1 MRVVQVKVFGGPEV
15 LRPATVPDPE
25 PGPGEAVIAVAAAD
39 VMFLDTLLRAGW
51 GEDYFPVAPP
61 YVPGSGVGGLVAS
74 VGADVDPAWVG
85 RRVVADTKQDVG
97 GAEIP
102 VGGYAERAVV
112 PESELIPV
120 PDALDVP
127 QAVAL
132 LHDGPT
138 LQSLLD
144 AVAPRAGERVLVA
157 AAAGGAGVL
166 LVQELTRLGVE
177 VVAAA
182 RGGAKTSLVGS
193 LGAAEVVDY
202 GSDGWGN
209 RVGTVDAVLDG
220 AGAALGR
227 AAFGLVADGG
237 RFVSYGTAG
246 GEFAAPDPDDARRR
260 GVTVVGLT
268 DLPRLDRTRRRAL
281 VEKTLAEAAAGHY
294 HPVIGQTFALE
305 RASDAHAGIA
315 ARAAVGKTLLVV

>member
-1 MRVVQVKVFGGPEV
+1 MRVVQVEVFGGPEV

-39 VMFLDTLLRAGW
+39 VMFLDTLLRSGW
-51 GEDYFPVAPP
+51 GEDFFPVRPP
-61 YVPGSGVGGLVAS
+61 YVPGSGVGGRVAG
-74 VGADVDPAWVG
+74 VGPGVDGSWVG
-85 RRVVADTKQDVG
+85 RRVVADTKQDVRG
-97 GAEIP
+97 SEIP
-102 VGGYAERAVV
+102 VGGYADRAVV

-120 PDALDVP
+120 PAALDDQ

-144 AVAPRAGERVLVA
+144 AVAAGSGDRVLVC

-166 LVQELTRLGVE
+166 LVQELSRRGVE

-182 RGGAKTSLVGS
+182 RGEAKTSLVRS

-202 GSDGWGN
+202 GEDGWTD
-209 RVGTVDAVLDG
+209 RVGPVDAVLDG

-227 AAFGLVADGG
+227 DAFALVAEGG

-246 GEFAAPDPDDARRR
+246 GEFASPDPDEARRR

-268 DLPRLDRTRRRAL
+268 DLPRLDRARRRAL
-281 VEKTLAEAAAGHY
+281 VEQTLGEAAEGRY
-294 HPVIGQTFALE
+294 RPVIGQTFALE
-305 RASDAHAGIA
+305 RAADAHAAIA
-315 ARAAVGKTLLVV
+315 ARATVGKTLLLP

>member
-1 MRVVQVKVFGGPEV
+1 VRVVQVEEFGGPEV
-15 LRPATVPDPE
+15 LRPVTVADAE
-25 PGPGEAVIAVAAAD
+25 PGPDEAVIAVAAAD
-39 VMFLDTLLRAGW
+39 VMFLDTLLRSGW
-51 GEDYFPVAPP
+51 GAGFFPVSPP
-61 YVPGSGVGGLVAS
+61 YVPGSGVGGRVVA
-74 VGADVDPAWVG
+74 GRWTG

-97 GAEIP
+97 GAEVP
-102 VGGYAERAVV
+102 VGGYVERAVV
-112 PESELIPV
+112 PESELIAV
-120 PDALDVP
+120 PDALDDR

-144 AVAPRAGERVLVA
+144 AVAAEPGERVLVA

-166 LVQELTRLGVE
+166 LVQELTRRGVE

-182 RGGAKTSLVGS
+182 RGRAKTDLVRS

-202 GSDGWGN
+202 GDDRWTD

-220 AGAALGR
+220 AGATLGR

-246 GEFAAPDPDDARRR
+246 GEFASPDPDEARRR
-260 GVTVVGLT
+260 AVTVVGLT
-268 DLPRLDRTRRRAL
+268 DLPRLDRARRRAL
-281 VEKTLAEAAAGHY
+281 VERTLAEAAEGRY
-294 HPVIGQTFALE
+294 RPVIGQTFALE
-305 RASDAHAGIA
+305 KASDAHAAIE
-315 ARAAVGKTLLVV
+315 ARETVGKTLLVP

>member
-1 MRVVQVKVFGGPEV
+1 MRVVTVEEFGAPEV

-25 PGPGEAVIAVAAAD
+25 PGPGEAVIAVQAAD

-51 GEDYFPVAPP
+51 GEGYFPVAPP
-61 YVPGSGVGGLVAS
+61 YVPGSGVGGLVLA
-74 VGADVDPAWVG
+74 VGPGPDEAWVG
-85 RRVVADTKQDVG
+85 QRAVADTKQDVG
-97 GAEIP
+97 GSEIP

-120 PDALDVP
+120 PEALDVP

-144 AVAPRAGERVLVA
+144 VVAARAGERVLVA

-166 LVQELTRLGVE
+166 LVQELVRRDVE

-182 RGGAKTSLVGS
+182 RGPAKTELVRS

-202 GSDGWGN
+202 GEDGWAD
-209 RVGTVDAVLDG
+209 RVGRVDAALDG

-227 AAFGLVADGG
+227 TAFGLVADGG

-246 GEFAAPDPDDARRR
+246 GEFASPDPDEARRR
-260 GVTVVGLT
+260 EVTVVGLT
-268 DLPRLDRTRRRAL
+268 DLPRLDRARRRAL
-281 VEKTLAEAAAGHY
+281 GESTLAEAAADHY
-294 HPVIGQTFALE
+294 RPVIGQTFVLE
-305 RASDAHAGIA
+305 KAADAHAAIA